1 MPGVGLRAR
10 LALFFVAITVVPLTV
25 AVVGL
30 QFQIRAESR
39 ERAADEFRL
48 VGRSASAFVEAE
60 RRRAGDLADDLL
72 APDTTGTAG
81 GTGLAAAL
89 AAADTDAIQ
98 AWLEG
103 VLPDLENSR
112 ADLVVVA
119 GPDGALLGSV
129 ASEPEFAPGVDVRPA
144 PAAIAEAVRTRVP
157 PAGVLLET
165 REIRAGGNEGAV
177 LGYLISG
184 LWADR
189 QLLDLLR
196 VPVGT
201 AFLAGEEVLAAD
213 GGTIA
218 SLPQGPLP
226 DQGDIGPVT
235 VDGGDAL
242 AAVIPLGSAA
252 GGDVGGSPSSLL
264 LWSPLPVSPYGPGL
278 VLALL
283 AIVVIVSG
291 SVGWILAGGVVA
303 PVRRAADVARAVAGG
318 DLQQRLAPSG
328 GRELADLATALN
340 TMAAVLS
347 DRLAE
352 LQRSKE
358 ELRGSL
364 SRLGQTLSSSL
375 DLNRTLA
382 VMVETV
388 MITLSADR
396 AVLMLLT
403 PERDALYVKVGRG
416 IGSPVRRLGLGEGL
430 AGWVARTGT
439 PVRLPDDRS
448 AAPPPAEGELAGPH
462 QLAVPLLGRGQAIG
476 VLSLVRDEGGL
487 PFTQDDLETIS
498 SFGTQA
504 SVAIENVMLHQEAR
518 RLSVTD
524 PLTGLWNFRYFQIQA
539 DRELESASRSSRPLS
554 LVILDIDKFKHV
566 NDTQG
571 HQVGDEVLIEVARR
585 IRDSTRVP
593 DVVARYGGEEFVVL
607 LPGTGLDGAVATAE
621 RIRLAVYGD
630 PVVVDLPSDGDAVGP
645 LQVSCSGGV
654 ASFPDHGRTVAGLL
668 RTADAAM
675 YLAKTRGRN
684 RVFAAGS
691 AGIVAPGETG
701 ASQSQA

>member
-1 MPGVGLRAR
+1 
-10 LALFFVAITVVPLTV
+10 
-25 AVVGL
+25 
-30 QFQIRAESR
+30 
-39 ERAADEFRL
+39 
-48 VGRSASAFVEAE
+48 
-60 RRRAGDLADDLL
+60 
-72 APDTTGTAG
+72 
-81 GTGLAAAL
+81 
-89 AAADTDAIQ
+89 
-98 AWLEG
+98 
-103 VLPDLENSR
+103 
-112 ADLVVVA
+112 
-119 GPDGALLGSV
+119 
-129 ASEPEFAPGVDVRPA
+129 
-144 PAAIAEAVRTRVP
+144 
-157 PAGVLLET
+157 
-165 REIRAGGNEGAV
+165 
-177 LGYLISG
+177 
-184 LWADR
+184 
-189 QLLDLLR
+189 
-196 VPVGT
+196 
-201 AFLAGEEVLAAD
+201 
-213 GGTIA
+213 
-218 SLPQGPLP
+218 
-226 DQGDIGPVT
+226 
-235 VDGGDAL
+235 
-242 AAVIPLGSAA
+242 
-252 GGDVGGSPSSLL
+252 
-264 LWSPLPVSPYGPGL
+264 
-278 VLALL
+278 
-283 AIVVIVSG
+283 
-291 SVGWILAGGVVA
+291 
-303 PVRRAADVARAVAGG
+303 
-318 DLQQRLAPSG
+318 
-328 GRELADLATALN
+328 
-340 TMAAVLS
+340 VLS